1 MSYKNNFF
9 KSSVLKEIT
18 VEVPLKID
26 DNNSGFKTIK
36 EDEIEKAINFD
47 IKSIL
52 MTLPGERFDSQFGV
66 GIQTYL
72 FEQLTSNIEVVLK
85 KSISDQIS
93 TYLPWLS
100 QFNVKVVGNQ
110 TKQSIFVTVKYR
122 INNPEIVGTFN
133 LSLDSSEL

>member
-18 VEVPLKID
+18 VEIPLEID
-26 DNNSGFKTIK
+26 NNNSGFKTIK

-72 FEQLTSNIEVVLK
+72 FEQLTSNTEVVLK
-85 KSISDQIS
+85 KTISDQIS

-110 TKQSIFVTVKYR
+110 TKQSIFVTVSYR